1 MAGTYF
7 SGFLLF
13 VFVLVGVSCGQVDQ
27 KKADQYEL
35 MWADEFDYVGLPDSL
50 KWSYDTEGNDWGWGN
65 QEEQFY
71 TKRRLANAEVKNG
84 RLYIT
89 AIKEN
94 YKDRKFTSARL
105 VTKGKGDWLYGKVE
119 VSAKLPQGRGLWPAI
134 WMLPTDWKYGGW
146 PASGEIDI
154 MENVGFMPDTIL
166 ASVHTKSYHHSIGTQ
181 RSDTLTIPSC
191 YDEFHTYQLEWEPDE
206 LRAYI
211 DGQHFFTFQN
221 EGTGTDAWPFDQR
234 FHLLLN
240 VAVGGTWGGAH
251 GIDSMIFPRSMEVD
265 YVRVYQKQTRF
276 KSSN

>member
-7 SGFLLF
+7 SVFLLFGFLLA
-13 VFVLVGVSCGQVDQ
+13 GISCGQVDQ

-35 MWADEFDYVGLPDSL
+35 VWADEFDYVGLPDSL

-119 VSAKLPQGRGLWPAI
+119 VSAKLPEGRGLWPAI

-154 MENVGFMPDTIL
+154 MENVGFMADTIL
-166 ASVHTKSYHHSIGTQ
+166 ASVHTQSYHHSIGTQ
-181 RSDTLTIPSC
+181 QSDTLIIPSC

-240 VAVGGTWGGAH
+240 VAVGGTWGGAK
-251 GIDSMIFPRSMEVD
+251 GIDSAIFPRSMEVD
-265 YVRVYQKQTRF
+265 YVRVYQKQASF

>member
-35 MWADEFDYVGLPDSL
+35 VWADEFDYVGLPDSL

-105 VTKGKGDWLYGKVE
+105 ITKGKGDWLYGKVE

-191 YDEFHTYQLEWEPDE
+191 YDEFHTYQLEWEPAE

-240 VAVGGTWGGAH
+240 VAVGGTWGGAK
-251 GIDSMIFPRSMEVD
+251 GIDSTIFPRSMEVD
-265 YVRVYQKQTRF
+265 YVRVYQKQASF

>member
-13 VFVLVGVSCGQVDQ
+13 VFVLVGVSCGQVGQ

-35 MWADEFDYVGLPDSL
+35 VWADEFDYVGLPDSL

-89 AIKEN
+89 TIKEN

-105 VTKGKGDWLYGKVE
+105 ITKGKGDWLYGKVE
-119 VSAKLPQGRGLWPAI
+119 ISAKLPQGRGLWPAI

-191 YDEFHTYQLEWEPDE
+191 YDEFHTYQLEWEPAE

-240 VAVGGTWGGAH
+240 VAVGGTWGGAK
-251 GIDSMIFPRSMEVD
+251 GIDSTIFPRSMEVD
-265 YVRVYQKQTRF
+265 YVRVYQKQASF

>member
-35 MWADEFDYVGLPDSL
+35 VWADEFDYVGLPDSL

-265 YVRVYQKQTRF
+265 YVRVYQKQARF

>member
-13 VFVLVGVSCGQVDQ
+13 VFVLVGVSCGQVGQ

-35 MWADEFDYVGLPDSL
+35 VWADEFDYVGLPDSL

-105 VTKGKGDWLYGKVE
+105 ITKGKGDWLYGKVE

-191 YDEFHTYQLEWEPDE
+191 YDEFHTYQLEWEPAE

-240 VAVGGTWGGAH
+240 VAVGGTWGGAK
-251 GIDSMIFPRSMEVD
+251 GIDSTIFPRSMEVD
-265 YVRVYQKQTRF
+265 YVRVYQKQASF

>member
-35 MWADEFDYVGLPDSL
+35 VWADEFDYVGLPDSL

-191 YDEFHTYQLEWEPDE
+191 YDEFHTYQLEWEPAE

-265 YVRVYQKQTRF
+265 YVRVYQKQARF